1 MHEMGIAGSIL
12 EAAEK
17 ESRLYP
23 GQRPVK
29 VGVVIG
35 EYAGVDT
42 ESLRFC
48 FEVLTKGQQPAPMEL
63 DIAWRSESDELK
75 FAYLEL
81 EAVGGDSYDGES
93 GDRAKGSERERSNRG
108 AVA

>member
-1 MHEMGIAGSIL
+1 MHEMGIASSII
-12 EAAEK
+12 EAAGK
-17 ESRLYP
+17 EAALYP
-23 GQRPVK
+23 GHRPAK

-48 FEVLTKGQQPAPMEL
+48 FEVLTKEQKPALDL
-63 DIAWRSESDELK
+63 DITWSIGSDELK
-75 FAYLEL
+75 LAYLEL
-81 EAVGGDSYDGES
+81 EEVANGE
-93 GDRAKGSERERSNRG
+93 GSNRDESVERERSDCG

>member
-1 MHEMGIAGSIL
+1 MHEMGIASSIL
-12 EAAEK
+12 EAADAEA
-17 ESRLYP
+17 RLYP
-23 GQRPVK
+23 GHRPAK

-48 FEVLTKGQQPAPMEL
+48 FEALANGLEL
-63 DIAWRSESDELK
+63 DITWNTGSDELK

-81 EAVGGDSYDGES
+81 EEVANDCGN
-93 GDRAKGSERERSNRG
+93 AKEGSERERSNRG
-108 AVA
+108 AAA